1 MLPAHIVS
9 SVASVAIEAEESSLK
24 KSTSIVISSV
34 NVQPSTTASTLIL
47 SPLLNSPGTPPLPA
61 VAVTVLETPA
71 GPNGA
76 SLTKNL

>member
-1 MLPAHIVS
+1 M
-9 SVASVAIEAEESSLK
+9 
-24 KSTSIVISSV
+24 

-76 SLTKNL
+76 SLTKIYRYQP